1 MENSE
6 SVLEMSSQEAEAF
19 FLKNESYHNIP
30 LPSYFSFSDLLDKL
44 SNLIDK
50 NTENINNYFK
60 IEKAKEE
67 YDVNYIIYGNKDGKL
82 SYRPFQ
88 LIHPLIYVS
97 LVKEITREDNW
108 EKLRKRF
115 RDSFQKNPKIKCYSI
130 PVQSNTE
137 KPNQAEQIFD
147 WWRDV
152 ELASIDLS
160 LEYSYLYDTDI
171 ADCYGSIYTHSIAWA
186 VEMKE
191 TAKNNRRDKSL
202 LGNSIDEHIQAMQN
216 GQTNGIPQGSV
227 LMDFIAEI
235 VLGYVDEL
243 LTKQLEEKNITDY
256 KILRYRDDYRVFVNN
271 SNDGLNILKTLSQIL
286 VPFGLKLNTSKTKEN
301 KDIITNSIKKDKLE
315 WFKLVGSQEALK
327 TKLKELLLIRQHS
340 IEYPNSGSVTKVL
353 SNFNKEIKNEKS
365 TQVISITT
373 DIMLNNP
380 KTIPICSSIIS
391 KVLQGFKEQEKE
403 VILYKIHKKL
413 ISMANSDIAK
423 IWLQRIVK
431 SKIKNYDF
439 DEKLCKI
446 AKKGKGAKLWN
457 SEWINGN
464 NEFKKLIDKS
474 NIFDKKKWEQLDE
487 VIKDEEVN
495 IFYRN
500 YSY

>member
-1 MENSE
+1 MENSK

-19 FLKNESYHNIP
+19 FLENESYHNIP
-30 LPSYFSFSDLLDKL
+30 LPSYFSFSELLYEL
-44 SNLIDK
+44 SNKIE
-50 NTENINNYFK
+50 ENKDNLRSVFQ
-60 IEKAKEE
+60 IEKAKDE

-82 SYRPFQ
+82 SYRPLQ

-97 LVKEITREDNW
+97 LVKDITREENW

-115 RDSFQKNPKIKCYSI
+115 RDSFQKNPKITCCST
-130 PVQSNTE
+130 PVQSNNE
-137 KPNQAEQIFD
+137 KSNQAEQIIN
-147 WWRDV
+147 WWSDV
-152 ELASIDLS
+152 EQTSIDLS
-160 LEYSYLYDTDI
+160 LEYSYVYDTDI

-186 VEMKE
+186 VETKE

-256 KILRYRDDYRVFVNN
+256 KILRYRDDYKIFVNN

-327 TKLKELLLIRQHS
+327 TKQKQLLLIRQHS
-340 IEYPNSGSVTKVL
+340 IEYPNSGSIMKVL
-353 SNFNKEIKNEKS
+353 SDFNKEIKNEKS

-380 KTIPICSSIIS
+380 KTIPISSSIIS
-391 KVLQGFKEQEKE
+391 KVLQDFEEQEKE
-403 VILYKIHKKL
+403 IILEKIHKKV
-413 ISMANSDIAK
+413 INMANSDMAK

-446 AKKGKGAKLWN
+446 AKKKKGIKLWN

-464 NEFKKLIDKS
+464 NEFKKLINKS
-474 NIFDKKKWEQLDE
+474 NIFDEGKWKQLDE

-495 IFYRN
+495 IFYHN